1 MNRIR
6 LHLATLIASCA
17 LVACGGGGNDL
28 DSAGPSKPTTV
39 VSFADPS
46 IAREGRLTISSLTG
60 TTLATEDFTGN
71 ASTAVSAPADL
82 RLVLQLKDTTG
93 ADGTVVRGKTL
104 SARALGYV
112 SGTTVMLSP
121 LSTMIDAYLAAHP
134 GTTTAVA
141 QAKVLAY
148 FGLPADLVLNDVSAS
163 VSPLK
168 FSNQAFYAQ
177 ADLAGSV
184 QALTA
189 AWVAEIDAGKTRS
202 VISGAGLLQSGDT
215 ELIWEFAETLAGNID
230 SWAGKKIQGWLLQV
244 SGIGSLLDKLGL
256 GDGPNPIA
264 VQLEKLK
271 AQVDQLIVA
280 VNELPKILDMS
291 TRVTELQKDTD
302 FIVEREKS
310 VITQASESA
319 IPASAFN
326 LPFFTL
332 MNGYGLQDSLQ
343 RTQIGVGDSSHGLIN
358 LVRQINPKY
367 YSGKETVA
375 YDKPMFD
382 LYRQSVINQ
391 TRALNLTVEALH
403 SQDPIR
409 ARATEEASDK
419 YYINL
424 KRQKQ
429 SYPNGLKPFDDGS
442 VLDRQSGLLWKASI
456 YDYKGYEALVASL
469 QGGKWRLPT
478 IDEVRGVIP
487 RGDSM
492 GRLPADLRGL
502 SVPAAMRH
510 FGFEPICDGS
520 TCRDFAD
527 SGPAGSSQLKIL
539 GAGYVA
545 TSETYHDAARGD
557 LQSYYFLRAWVVN
570 LADNGS
576 QEAPSVKWCQAG
588 RAQGYKEQCFANKDL
603 ADFQPWKFPIW
614 LTRAPA
620 TPVAVRVQFDNGF
633 DAATGRAQA
642 KAYLEDSDGRY
653 TDVTKEVIWSVVGD
667 ADEVHISNAPSTS
680 GQVQYRGHA
689 TPNPAK
695 AFAVKAEYP
704 WYLTDR
710 LQGTLVSADGTN
722 TVVYGNAGV
731 AAPALASLLVSPG
744 QTETS
749 SYVAK
754 TGSDTTGS
762 FRLNLRAVGIM
773 NTGLA
778 QNQDPATVTWTLT
791 ADRALPRA
799 LTVDNGVL
807 VVPEPANATSGSR
820 RTLVQITGTKGA
832 ATGKAYLVLN

>member
-1 MNRIR
+1 MTHIR
-6 LHLATLIASCA
+6 LHLAAVLASCA
-17 LVACGGGGNDL
+17 LVACGGGDNDL
-28 DSAGPSKPTTV
+28 DNAGPYKPTTV

-60 TTLATEDFTGN
+60 STLATEDFKGN
-71 ASTAVSAPADL
+71 ALTVVSAPADL
-82 RLVLQLKDTTG
+82 RLVLALKDT
-93 ADGTVVRGKTL
+93 ANVDGTAVKGRTL

-112 SGTTVMLSP
+112 SGTTVVLSP

-148 FGLPADLVLNDVSAS
+148 FGLPQDFVLNDVTAS
-163 VSPLK
+163 VSPIK
-168 FSNQAFYAQ
+168 FSNQAFYTQ

-184 QALTA
+184 QALAT

-202 VISGAGLLQSGDT
+202 VVSGAGLLQSGGT

-230 SWAGKKIQGWLLQV
+230 NWAGKKIQGWLLQV
-244 SGIGSLLDKLGL
+244 SGLSGLLDKLGL

-302 FIVEREKS
+302 FIAQREKS

-332 MNGYGLQDSLQ
+332 IDGYGLQDSLQ

-367 YSGKETVA
+367 YSGKEAVA
-375 YDKPMFD
+375 YDKPMLD

-391 TRALNLTVEALH
+391 TRALNLTIEALH

-409 ARATEEASDK
+409 ARASEEASDK

-429 SYPNGLKPFDDGS
+429 SYPNGLNPFQDGS
-442 VLDRQSGLLWKASI
+442 VLDRQTGLLWKASI
-456 YDYKGYEALVASL
+456 YDYKGYEHLAGSL
-469 QGGKWRLPT
+469 AGGKWRLPT
-478 IDEVRGVIP
+478 IGEVRGVMP
-487 RGDSM
+487 RSDSM
-492 GRLPADLRGL
+492 GRLPANLRSL

-510 FGFEPICDGS
+510 FGFEPICENDV
-520 TCRDFAD
+520 CRDFAD
-527 SGPAGSSQLKIL
+527 LGPAGPPLKIL
-539 GAGYVA
+539 GPGYVA
-545 TSETYHDAARGD
+545 TSETYRDVERGD
-557 LQSYYFLRAWVVN
+557 LTSYYYLRAWVVD
-570 LADNGS
+570 LANNGR
-576 QEAPSVKWCQAG
+576 QEDPSVKWCQAG
-588 RAQGYKEQCFANKDL
+588 RAQGYKEQCFESKRL
-603 ADFQPWKFPIW
+603 TEIKPWFFPIW

-620 TPVAVRVQFDNGF
+620 TPVAVHVQFDQGF
-633 DAATGRAQA
+633 DALTGRSQA
-642 KAYLEDSDGRY
+642 RAVLEDSDGRY
-653 TDVTKEVIWSVVGD
+653 TDMTKDVIWSVVGD

-689 TPNPAK
+689 APNPPK
-695 AFAVKAEYP
+695 AFAVRAEYP

-710 LQGTLVSADGTN
+710 LQGTLISPDAPN
-722 TVVYGNAGV
+722 TVVYGNEGV
-731 AAPALASLLVSPG
+731 AAPTLASLLISPG

-749 SYVAK
+749 SYLAR
-754 TGSDTTGS
+754 TGSETTGS
-762 FRLNLRAVGIM
+762 FRLNLRAVGM
-773 NTGLA
+773 LNTGLA
-778 QNQDPATVTWTLT
+778 QNQDPATITWTLT
-791 ADRALPRA
+791 ADRNLPRA
-799 LTVDNGVL
+799 LRVDNGVL
-807 VVPEPANATSGSR
+807 VIPEPSNVSSGSR